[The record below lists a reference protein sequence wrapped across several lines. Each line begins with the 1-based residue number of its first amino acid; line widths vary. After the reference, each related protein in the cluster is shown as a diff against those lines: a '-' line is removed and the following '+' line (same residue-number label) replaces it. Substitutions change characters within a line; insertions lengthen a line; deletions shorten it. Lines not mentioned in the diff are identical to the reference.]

1 MLNKKEV
8 LDSAKIC
15 TSFRRAIYFVTLTF
29 LLLPRAAIASSSP
42 AAEGSAAAGSRYD
55 GPAELPRVYV
65 QSSLSSTPA
74 PGRVLDI
81 RGSDNLQKVIDG
93 AKCGDILKLEAGATF
108 RGVFRLP
115 AKSCDDSHWIIIRTS
130 APDNNLPAEGARIS
144 PCYAGVASLPGRPD
158 FRCISVSHA
167 MARIEFDGNGDSGPI
182 LFLPHANYYRLI
194 GLEVT
199 RGKPQLHMRNL
210 IEPDKPENTAH
221 HLIFD
226 RLWVHGTAQDET
238 KGGIHLSGTTFVA
251 IVDSYF
257 SDFHCIARTGS
268 CVDAQAINGGGGDEP
283 GGPYKIV
290 NNFLEAS
297 GQSIMF
303 GGAPGSTTPTD
314 IEIRG
319 NYLFKPLIWKPGER
333 DFTGGYTGDPYIVK
347 NNFELK
353 NAQRVLFE
361 GNLLENCWGGFTQ
374 KGFSTVLTP
383 ANQGGKCPQCRISD
397 ITIRYNVIRHVGGGL
412 DISNVAGSQNAPSS
426 GGERYSIHDLLVDDI
441 DGERFGGT
449 GLFALIMSVAPPIKS
464 VHIDHVTA
472 FPQRGILSVFNRGP
486 KIEDFAISNSI
497 FTAGDRQIMGAGGGP
512 ANCAQNRDDPES
524 VLKNCFSKATFNNN
538 LIIGGQGAW
547 PRGNILAKDD
557 NDAGLR
563 GYKRGQDGDYHL
575 CREKGD
581 SGNCAKPSPGL
592 KAGSDG
598 KDIGADVDA
607 VDAAISGVE

>member
-1 MLNKKEV
+1 MGNKKDARE
-8 LDSAKIC
+8 SIC
-15 TSFRRAIYFVTLTF
+15 ISLLRSIYFVALAC
-29 LLLPRAAIASSSP
+29 LLVPCSAIGSGKAG
-42 AAEGSAAAGSRYD
+42 AEEIAQAGSRYD
-55 GPAELPRVYV
+55 GPAELPRVYME
-65 QSSLSSTPA
+65 SSISSTPA
-74 PGRVLDI
+74 PGRVIDI
-81 RGSDNLQKVIDG
+81 RESDNLQKAIDG
-93 AKCGDILKLEAGATF
+93 AKCGDTLKLEAGATF

-144 PCYAGVASLPGRPD
+144 PCYAGVASLRGRPD
-158 FRCISVSHA
+158 FRCAAVSHV
-167 MARIEFDGNGDSGPI
+167 MAKIEFDGNGDSGPI
-182 LFLPHANYYRLI
+182 LLLPHANHYRLI

-210 IEPDKPENTAH
+210 IEPDKPEDAAH

-226 RLWVHGTAQDET
+226 RMWVHGTAQDET

-251 IVDSYF
+251 IIDSYF

-303 GGAPGSTTPTD
+303 GGAPATTTPAD

-319 NYLFKPLIWKPGER
+319 NYLFKPLTWKPGEQG
-333 DFTGGYTGDPYIVK
+333 FTGGYTGDPYIVK

-361 GNLLENCWGGFTQ
+361 NNVLENCWGGFTQ
-374 KGFSTVLTP
+374 KGFSIVVTP

-397 ITIRYNVIRHVGGGL
+397 VTIRYNMIRHVGGGL
-412 DISNVAGSQNAPSS
+412 DIANVAGSQNAPSS

-449 GLFALIMSVAPPIKS
+449 GLFVLIMSIAPPLRS

-472 FPQRGILSVFNRGP
+472 FPERAILSVFNRGP

-497 FTAGDRQIMGAGGGP
+497 FSAGNRQLIGAGGGP
-512 ANCAQNRDDPES
+512 ANCAQTRDDPDS
-524 VLKNCFSKATFNNN
+524 VLKNCFSDASFSNN
-538 LIIGGQGAW
+538 LVIGGGGGW
-547 PRGNILAKDD
+547 PRGTILVKDA
-557 NDAGLR
+557 NQAGLR
-563 GYKRGQDGDYHL
+563 EFKGGKDGDYRL
-575 CREKGD
+575 CRGKDDG
-581 SGNCAKPSPGL
+581 GNCAKPSPALAKG
-592 KAGSDG
+592 ADG
-598 KDIGADVDA
+598 KNIGADIEGIEK
-607 VDAAISGVE
+607 AIATVN